1 MNRLSTRLLA
11 LAATMIA
18 VPAFAQFTESE
29 ANDSKAA
36 ANIFTG
42 LSAGSTITG
51 NSTGSS
57 TTVPGPDSADYFRVS
72 TAASSLAV
80 YQHRLT
86 IESATP
92 GHTGTIR
99 GLTQTNGT
107 INAGTDSGV
116 QTSSAT
122 TSPPRFNQ
130 WYGFGRAEELYYRV
144 TGTASTTAD
153 YVATLSTTVITPT
166 NLGSFQ
172 PGTINISTVGRTN
185 ADTSLIVLDGSFN
198 PISGFSNDDEPSPG
212 TSLQSSLTRT
222 FAAGTYYLAISNF
235 NLTNSQSS
243 APDDGYDDSSRL
255 DFPDAI
261 VNSSTTINVD
271 LDFGITDSLGTLEVS
286 ALKTDPYQVL
296 FYEFEVV
303 PEPGTMAALGLGLAA
318 LARRKRA
325 RK

>member
-1 MNRLSTRLLA
+1 M
-11 LAATMIA
+11 
-18 VPAFAQFTESE
+18 
-29 ANDSKAA
+29 
-36 ANIFTG
+36 
-42 LSAGSTITG
+42 
-51 NSTGSS
+51 
-57 TTVPGPDSADYFRVS
+57 S
-72 TAASSLAV
+72 TAASSLAI

-86 IESATP
+86 ITTAGTA

-99 GLTQTNGT
+99 GLTQTNGA
-107 INAGTDSGV
+107 INAGTDAAI
-116 QTSSAT
+116 QTSST
-122 TSPPRFNQ
+122 TTTPARFNQ

-144 TGTASTTAD
+144 TGGAATTSD

-172 PGTINISTVGRTN
+172 PGTINISTLGRTT
-185 ADTSLIVLDGSFN
+185 ADSSLMILDGSFN
-198 PISGFSNDDEPSPG
+198 AIAGFSNDDEPSPG

-235 NLTNSQSS
+235 NLTNSQTS
-243 APDDGYDDSSRL
+243 APDDGFDDSARL
-255 DFPDAI
+255 DFADAI
-261 VNSSTTINVD
+261 VNSSTTVNVD
-271 LDFGITDSLGTLEVS
+271 LDFGITDSLGTTEFS
-286 ALKTDPYQVL
+286 ALKTGPYDVL